1 MSLSIRISSEIGAKL
16 KVPPIDVKRN
26 YPMTKKVSRR
36 KAANG
41 ERLSSKRGAGRTENK
56 KAEAGKTPGG
66 SRADLELVKRFRE
79 GDMGAFDAIFEAYSG
94 LLLGFL
100 TRMCG
105 DPEDAKEGL
114 QDTFLSVFR
123 YLDGYRGEASLK
135 NWIFKIA
142 VTACLK
148 KKRKMQPFPSG
159 DIEEGPG
166 GWTGAEG
173 FSNPLDVSKG
183 SPELKLDPE
192 TLVLDD
198 ELRRYIVQG
207 VASMPY
213 IYKIVIN
220 LRDFEGF
227 STQEVGRLLGLKES
241 TVKVRLHRARLYLQD
256 WLRRRL
262 RVSDDEK
269 SGSV

>member
-1 MSLSIRISSEIGAKL
+1 
-16 KVPPIDVKRN
+16 
-26 YPMTKKVSRR
+26 MTKKVSRR
-36 KAANG
+36 KVVKG
-41 ERLSSKRGAGRTENK
+41 ETLPPKRGIGGTSKKKTEVK
-56 KAEAGKTPGG
+56 QTRGGTRAE
-66 SRADLELVKRFRE
+66 LELVRRFKE
-79 GDMGAFDAIFEAYSG
+79 GDPGAFDAIFEAYSG
-94 LLLGFL
+94 SLLGFL

-159 DIEEGPG
+159 EIEGGLGAWAGPE
-166 GWTGAEG
+166 A
-173 FSNPLDVSKG
+173 FSNPLDASKG
-183 SPELKLDPE
+183 SPEWKLDPE
-192 TLVLDD
+192 TLVLDG
-198 ELRRYIVQG
+198 EFRRYIVQG

-213 IYKIVIN
+213 IYKVVIN

-227 STQEVGRLLGLKES
+227 STQEVSGLLGLKES

-256 WLRRRL
+256 WLKRRL
-262 RVSDDEK
+262 RVSDEGK
-269 SGSV
+269 RIGT

>member
-1 MSLSIRISSEIGAKL
+1 
-16 KVPPIDVKRN
+16 
-26 YPMTKKVSRR
+26 MTNKVSRR
-36 KAANG
+36 KAVKG
-41 ERLSSKRGAGRTENK
+41 ERSTPEQRTGGTDKEK
-56 KAEAGKTPGG
+56 TEAIKARGG
-66 SRADLELVKRFRE
+66 SRADLELVQRFRE

-94 LLLGFL
+94 PLLGFL

-105 DPEDAKEGL
+105 NPEDAKEGL

-123 YLDGYRGEASLK
+123 YLEGYRGEASLK

-159 DIEEGPG
+159 DIEGDPG
-166 GWTGAEG
+166 GWTGAEA
-173 FSNPLDVSKG
+173 FSNPLDASKG
-183 SPELKLDPE
+183 SPEWKLDPE

-213 IYKIVIN
+213 IYKVVIN

-227 STQEVGRLLGLKES
+227 STQEAGRLLGLKES

-262 RVSDDEK
+262 RVSEDEK
-269 SGSV
+269 SGSA

>member
-1 MSLSIRISSEIGAKL
+1 MPLSIRISSEIGAKV
-16 KVPPIDVKRN
+16 KVPPIDVKRKN
-26 YPMTKKVSRR
+26 QMTKKVSRR
-36 KAANG
+36 KAGKG
-41 ERLSSKRGAGRTENK
+41 EMLPPKRGTGGTTKKNTE
-56 KAEAGKTPGG
+56 AKTHGAT
-66 SRADLELVKRFRE
+66 RADLELVQRFRE
-79 GDMGAFDAIFEAYSG
+79 GDLGAFDAIFEAYSG
-94 LLLGFL
+94 PLLGFL

-105 DPEDAKEGL
+105 NPEDAKEGL

-123 YLDGYRGEASLK
+123 YLEGFRGEASLK

-159 DIEEGPG
+159 EIEGGPG
-166 GWTGAEG
+166 GWAGPEAFT
-173 FSNPLDVSKG
+173 NPLDASRG
-183 SPELKLDPE
+183 SPEWKLDPE

-198 ELRRYIVQG
+198 EFRRYIVQG

-213 IYKIVIN
+213 IYKVVIN

-227 STQEVGRLLGLKES
+227 STQEVSRLLGLKES

-256 WLRRRL
+256 WLKRRL
-262 RVSDDEK
+262 RVSDEGK
-269 SGSV
+269 PERV

>member
-1 MSLSIRISSEIGAKL
+1 
-16 KVPPIDVKRN
+16 
-26 YPMTKKVSRR
+26 MTKKVSRR
-36 KAANG
+36 KG
-41 ERLSSKRGAGRTENK
+41 EKGKTLAPGRGKTGPLEKKTEAKKTRGAT
-56 KAEAGKTPGG
+56 
-66 SRADLELVKRFRE
+66 RADLELAQRFKE

-94 LLLGFL
+94 PLLGFL

-123 YLDGYRGEASLK
+123 YLEGYRGEASLK

-148 KKRKMQPFPSG
+148 KKRKMQPLPSG
-159 DIEEGPG
+159 EIEG
-166 GWTGAEG
+166 GLGGQAG
-173 FSNPLDVSKG
+173 SQAVPVPLDASLG
-183 SPELKLDPE
+183 SPEWTLDPE
-192 TLVLDD
+192 RLVLDG
-198 ELRRYIVQG
+198 EFRRYLVQG

-213 IYKIVIN
+213 IYKVVIN

-227 STQEVGRLLGLKES
+227 STQEVSRMLGIKES

-256 WLRRRL
+256 WVKRRL
-262 RVSDDEK
+262 QVPGEGK
-269 SGSV
+269 VEGT

>member
-1 MSLSIRISSEIGAKL
+1 
-16 KVPPIDVKRN
+16 
-26 YPMTKKVSRR
+26 MTKKVSRR
-36 KAANG
+36 KAGKG
-41 ERLSSKRGAGRTENK
+41 EMLPPKRGKGGTSKKKTE
-56 KAEAGKTPGG
+56 AKTRGG
-66 SRADLELVKRFRE
+66 NSADLELVQRFKK
-79 GDMGAFDAIFEAYSG
+79 GDLGAFDAIFETYSG
-94 LLLGFL
+94 PLLGFL

-105 DPEDAKEGL
+105 NPEDAKEGL

-123 YLDGYRGEASLK
+123 YLEGYRGEASLK

-148 KKRKMQPFPSG
+148 KKRKMQPLPSG
-159 DIEEGPG
+159 EIEGGPG
-166 GWTGAEG
+166 VWTSAGA
-173 FSNPLDVSKG
+173 FSNPLDASEG
-183 SPELKLDPE
+183 SPEWKLDPE

-213 IYKIVIN
+213 IYKVVIN

-256 WLRRRL
+256 WLKRRL
-262 RVSDDEK
+262 RVSDDK
-269 SGSV
+269 KAGSA

>member
-1 MSLSIRISSEIGAKL
+1 MSLNIRISSEIGAKL
-16 KVPPIDVKRN
+16 KVPPIDVKRKN
-26 YPMTKKVSRR
+26 HMTKKVSRR
-36 KAANG
+36 TAVKR
-41 ERLSSKRGAGRTENK
+41 EMSPPKRGEGGTPKEKTEEK
-56 KAEAGKTPGG
+56 KTRGG
-66 SRADLELVKRFRE
+66 NSADLELVQRFKK
-79 GDMGAFDAIFEAYSG
+79 GDLGAFDAIFETYSG
-94 LLLGFL
+94 PLLGFL

-105 DPEDAKEGL
+105 NPEDAKEGL

-123 YLDGYRGEASLK
+123 YLEGYRGEASLK

-159 DIEEGPG
+159 EIEGGQG
-166 GWTGAEG
+166 GWTGAEAV
-173 FSNPLDVSKG
+173 SNPLDESKG
-183 SPELKLDPE
+183 SPEWKLDPE

-213 IYKIVIN
+213 IYKVVIN

-227 STQEVGRLLGLKES
+227 STQEVSRLLGLKES

-256 WLRRRL
+256 WLKQRL

-269 SGSV
+269 SGSA